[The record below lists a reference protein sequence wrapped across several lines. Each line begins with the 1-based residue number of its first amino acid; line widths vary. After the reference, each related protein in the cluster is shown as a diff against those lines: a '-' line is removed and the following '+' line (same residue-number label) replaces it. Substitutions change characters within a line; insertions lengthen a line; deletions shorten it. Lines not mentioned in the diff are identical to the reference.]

1 MANIKLPH
9 FGMLDVEAL
18 EEYYDV
24 EIEYNNTPVQ
34 IDLNFEQASID
45 IQKLETVKHFIDN
58 IRIHDL
64 SNKKHIE
71 KDFADEDG
79 DTVMEYI
86 EMHLENL
93 GEPEIA
99 SLIGPNTKKA
109 DQPRLLMQKLHLIRV
124 GLYPH
129 DEDQY
134 ATFDYSLGQNITDH
148 LVVVY
153 TDINGNL
160 DYMTIE
166 S

>member
-9 FGMLDVEAL
+9 FGILDNENL

-24 EIEYNNTPVQ
+24 EIEYNKTALQ
-34 IDLNFEQASID
+34 IDLNFDSKTIAPE
-45 IQKLETVKHFIDN
+45 KLDTVKHFIDN

-64 SNKKHIE
+64 SNRKHIE
-71 KDFADEDG
+71 RDFADEDG

-86 EMHLENL
+86 DMHLEFL
-93 GEPEIA
+93 GETEIA

-109 DQPRLLMQKLHLIRV
+109 DQPALLMQKLHLIRV

-129 DEDQY
+129 NEDQY
-134 ATFDYSLGQNITDH
+134 ATFDYSLGREITDH
-148 LVVVY
+148 MVVVF
-153 TDINGNL
+153 TDNNGNL

>member
-1 MANIKLPH
+1 MANIRLPH
-9 FGMLDVEAL
+9 FGILDTAAL

-24 EIEYNNTPVQ
+24 EMEYNNTTVQ
-34 IDLNFEQASID
+34 IDLNFESTSID
-45 IQKLETVKHFIDN
+45 IQKFETAKHFIDN

-71 KDFADEDG
+71 KDFADKDG

-86 EMHLENL
+86 DMHVENL

-99 SLIGPNTKKA
+99 SIIGPNTKKA

-129 DEDQY
+129 NEDQY
-134 ATFDYSLGQNITDH
+134 ATFDYSIAPDIMDH
-148 LVVVY
+148 LVVVF

>member
-1 MANIKLPH
+1 MANIRLPH
-9 FGMLDVEAL
+9 FGMLDAEAL

-24 EIEYNNTPVQ
+24 EMEYNNTSVQ
-34 IDLNFEQASID
+34 IDLNFDNSSID
-45 IQKLETVKHFIDN
+45 IQKLETAKHFIDN

-64 SNKKHIE
+64 SNRKHIE

-86 EMHLENL
+86 DMHLENL

-129 DEDQY
+129 NEDQY
-134 ATFDYSLGQNITDH
+134 ATFDYSIAPEIMDH
-148 LVVVY
+148 LVVVFS
-153 TDINGNL
+153 DINGNL